1 MRPSNFYPRPPRGG
15 RLTVEV
21 DDPDIFE
28 ISIHALREEGDHF
41 PPVVFEVVLEFL
53 STPSARRAT
62 RRPPETQ
69 GAGADFYPRPP
80 RGGRLPLC
88 AGCKTAEKFLST
100 PSARRATLLALSSVM
115 GTPIFLSTP
124 SARRA
129 TCPSP
134 REPPRAGYFYP
145 RPPRGGR
152 PAAMDTK
159 IHRMLFLST
168 PSARRATRGG
178 EKTMSKI
185 EISIHALREE
195 GDQAGRL
202 WVFEGRTFLST
213 PSARRATVKDEQG
226 RVYHKNFYPRPPRGG
241 RQMYPSGTSK
251 INKFL
256 STPSARR
263 ATFYPVWQYEILKN
277 FYPRPPRGGRLTSTC
292 SGRGVKKFLS
302 TPSARR
308 ATTVHISLGKSLIFL
323 STPSARRATTTIT
336 DKATAAKDF
345 YPRPPRG
352 GRRVIV
358 EGMKFFKAISIHA
371 LREEGDSSHS
381 ADTSPS
387 L

>member
-1 MRPSNFYPRPPRGG
+1 MLFETSKDWNFYPRPPRGGRPRSGSLYLTASREFLSTPSARRATLVVAVNAVEVIISIHALREEGDGNVASVLVELHKFLSTPSARRATRTGADSSMRPSNFYPRPPRGG

-129 TCPSP
+129 T
-134 REPPRAGYFYP
+134 
-145 RPPRGGR
+145 
-152 PAAMDTK
+152 
-159 IHRMLFLST
+159 
-168 PSARRATRGG
+168 RGG

-241 RQMYPSGTSK
+241 RPLDLAAFHLRCE
-251 INKFL
+251 FL

-263 ATFYPVWQYEILKN
+263 ATCGLDAAAA
-277 FYPRPPRGGRLTSTC
+277 GG
-292 SGRGVKKFLS
+292 
-302 TPSARR
+302 
-308 ATTVHISLGKSLIFL
+308 
-323 STPSARRATTTIT
+323 
-336 DKATAAKDF
+336 D
-345 YPRPPRG
+345 Y
-352 GRRVIV
+352 
-358 EGMKFFKAISIHA
+358 ISIHA
-371 LREEGDSSHS
+371 LREEGDRDDRH
-381 ADTSPS
+381 T
-387 L
+387 